1 MSAIKSADNRPQ
13 QVQDEVKRLASG
25 YTRLQRALEFSGVT
39 LFGGLTV
46 YTLIQLVQ
54 ICQTTALGGGTIAV
68 ALVLAFFGGLLF
80 ADFASG
86 FVHWA
91 ADNWGS
97 ADWPILGSAFI
108 RPFRLHHLD
117 ATDITHHTFLELN
130 GNNCIV
136 SLPLFWVASHLLRD
150 SAWGLF
156 LGAFWV
162 SVAVWVMATNQFHAW
177 AHTEHPPAW
186 VQAMQRARLILSTP
200 HHDMHHRVPHAR
212 NYCITTGWFNGP
224 LRAIKFFEG
233 LEWMMTRIVGVE
245 AHHHQVER
253 DHKRG
258 ELDKKRIA
266 VAASQALKTE

>member
-1 MSAIKSADNRPQ
+1 MSVSKPISNRPQ
-13 QVQDEVKRLASG
+13 PVQDEVKRLASG
-25 YTRLQRALEFSGVT
+25 YTRIQQALELAGVT
-39 LFGGLTV
+39 LFGGLTI
-46 YTLIQLVQ
+46 YTLVQLGR
-54 ICQTTALGGGTIAV
+54 ICTTTALGHGSIAF
-68 ALVLAFFGGLLF
+68 ALVSAFFGGLLF

-117 ATDITHHTFLELN
+117 AQDITHHTFLELN

-136 SLPLFWVASHLLRD
+136 SLPLFWVANHFLRD
-150 SAWGLF
+150 STAGIFW
-156 LGAFWV
+156 GAFWV

-177 AHTEHPPAW
+177 AHTDHPPRW
-186 VQAMQRARLILSTP
+186 VRALQRARLILSTP
-200 HHDMHHRVPHAR
+200 HHNLHHDVPHAR

-233 LEWMMTRIVGVE
+233 LEWLMTRVTKAE
-245 AHHHQVER
+245 AHHHAVQR
-253 DHKRG
+253 YHARG
-258 ELDKKRIA
+258 KQGKHSNA
-266 VAASQALKTE
+266 VGASQALKTE